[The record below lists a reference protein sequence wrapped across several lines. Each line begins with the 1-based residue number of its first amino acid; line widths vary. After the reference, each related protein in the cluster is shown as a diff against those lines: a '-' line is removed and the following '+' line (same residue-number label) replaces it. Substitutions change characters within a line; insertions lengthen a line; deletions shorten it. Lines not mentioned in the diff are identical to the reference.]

1 MLWVIS
7 SMRLVPAFCLSF
19 LATAPVAAASQ
30 SFTTP
35 HLDTRSGDVAV
46 TLNGARFVNHGLVGV
61 GRLSADMRDFAG
73 ETLGSFSSMAVDL
86 RSWKRLPDGSY
97 AGRISTL
104 PDRGPNDVGTV
115 VGTMNYRNRINRFTI
130 RFKPY
135 TGAADLP
142 QTAGSQNQLKLTPA
156 GGLFLSDAGGV
167 PMTGLEP
174 GSNVVVRGGVPFP
187 VVPKG
192 EAAGRTSLDSE
203 GLAYARDGSLYVSD
217 EYAAAIYHF
226 DARGRLAGVI
236 PAVPAIMPRT
246 HGRVDFNSVEPGDSG
261 RRNNQGLEALAIT
274 PDGKRLVTILQSA
287 TVQDSDGKAQQARN
301 VTRILVYDISRNPTP
316 RTPIGHYVL
325 ELPIYTA
332 AGDGGPADRTAA
344 QSEMIALSDHQFLVL
359 ARDAI
364 GRGSTVSPSP
374 TPVVKSVLIVDAAGA
389 TNLAGTRYETGI
401 EPVARHGQVVA
412 GITPV
417 RTAELIDMLNP
428 VQLRRLGMNLDTLPS
443 TPTTLSEKQEA
454 MGLLPALDPKA
465 PNDYFLLIGND
476 NDFEAKDG
484 LVDGVHFDASL
495 SGPHGTGVNDNV
507 VLVYRLTLPPRTP
520 AARPGTIQ

>member
-1 MLWVIS
+1 MMS
-7 SMRLVPAFCLSF
+7 SMRCVSAFCLAL
-19 LATAPVAAASQ
+19 LAPAAAGSQ

-35 HLDTRSGDVAV
+35 HLDTSPGDVAV
-46 TLNGARFVNHGLVGV
+46 TLNGARFVHHGLVGV
-61 GRLSADMRDFAG
+61 GRLSADDRDFAG

-86 RSWKRLPDGSY
+86 KSWRRLPDGSY

-104 PDRGPNDVGTV
+104 PDRGPNDVGSV

-135 TGAADLP
+135 TGSADLP
-142 QTAGSQNQLKLTPA
+142 QATRSQNQLQLTPA
-156 GGLFLSDAGGV
+156 GGLFLTDTNGV
-167 PMTGLEP
+167 PMTGQDP
-174 GSNVVVRGGVPFP
+174 GHNVAVRDGVPLP
-187 VVPKG
+187 VVPGG
-192 EAAGRTSLDSE
+192 EAAGRISLDSE

-226 DARGRLAGVI
+226 DARGRMTGVI
-236 PAVPAIMPRT
+236 PAVSAILPRT
-246 HGRVDFNSVEPGDSG
+246 DGRIDFNSARPGDSG

-274 PDGKRLVTILQSA
+274 PDGQRLVTILQSA
-287 TVQDSDGKAQQARN
+287 TVQDSDGKAQQTRN
-301 VTRILVYDISRNPTP
+301 VTRILVYDISKDPTP

-325 ELPIYTA
+325 ELPIYTE

-344 QSEMIALSDHQFLVL
+344 QSEMIALSDHLFLVL
-359 ARDAI
+359 ARDGI
-364 GRGSTVSPSP
+364 GRGSTTSSSK
-374 TPVVKSVLIVDAAGA
+374 TPVVKSVLVVDTTGA

-401 EPVARHGQVVA
+401 EPVAQHGRVVA
-412 GITPV
+412 GIIPA

-443 TPTTLSEKQEA
+443 TPTSLSEKQEA

-465 PNDYFLLIGND
+465 PDDYFLLIGND

-484 LVDGVHFDASL
+484 FAAGVHFDASL

-507 VLVYRLTLPPRTP
+507 ILVYRLTLPSR
-520 AARPGTIQ
+520 

>member
-1 MLWVIS
+1 MEIR
-7 SMRLVPAFCLSF
+7 SMKLIPIVSLPLL
-19 LATAPVAAASQ
+19 LAAPVLAESQ

-35 HLDTRSGDVAV
+35 HLETAQGDVTV

-61 GRLSADMRDFAG
+61 GRLSADARDFAG

-86 RSWKRLPDGSY
+86 KSWKRLPDGSY

-135 TGAADLP
+135 AGSADLP
-142 QTAGSQNQLKLTPA
+142 QATRSQNQLTLIPA
-156 GGLFLSDAGGV
+156 GGLFLTDATGV
-167 PMTGLEP
+167 PMTGMDP
-174 GSNVVVRGGVPFP
+174 GSNVVIRDGVPLP
-187 VVPKG
+187 VVANG
-192 EAAGRTSLDSE
+192 EAAGRISLDSE
-203 GLAYARDGSLYVSD
+203 GLAYARDGSIYVSD

-226 DARGRLAGVI
+226 DAKGRMTGVI
-236 PAVPAIMPRT
+236 PTVPAILPHT
-246 HGRVDFNSVEPGDSG
+246 DGRIDFNSAKPGDSG

-287 TVQDSDGKAQQARN
+287 TVQDTDGRAQQTRN
-301 VTRILVYDISRNPTP
+301 VTRILVYDIGKQATP

-325 ELPIYTA
+325 ELPVYTD
-332 AGDGGPADRTAA
+332 AGDGGPTDRTAA
-344 QSEMIALSDHQFLVL
+344 QSEMVALDDHRFLVL
-359 ARDAI
+359 ARDGI
-364 GRGSTVSPSP
+364 GRGSTESPSK
-374 TPVVKSVLIVDAAGA
+374 TPVVKSVLIVDTTGA

-401 EPVARHGQVVA
+401 EPVARHGRVVA

-417 RTAELIDMLNP
+417 RSAELIDMLNP
-428 VQLRRLGMNLDTLPS
+428 IQLRRLGMNLDTLPS

-454 MGLLPALDPKA
+454 MGLLPVLDPKA

-495 SGPHGTGVNDNV
+495 SGPHGAGVNDNV
-507 VLVYRLTLPPRTP
+507 VLVYRLTLPPQ
-520 AARPGTIQ
+520 GTASR

>member
-1 MLWVIS
+1 MR
-7 SMRLVPAFCLSF
+7 SMKLVSAVCLSL
-19 LATAPVAAASQ
+19 LAALPALAESQ

-35 HLDTRSGDVAV
+35 HLDTREGEVSV
-46 TLNGARFVNHGLVGV
+46 TLNGQRFVNHGLVGV
-61 GRLSADMRDFAG
+61 GRLSAETRDFAG

-86 RSWKRLPDGSY
+86 KSWKRLPDGRY
-97 AGRISTL
+97 TGRISTL

-135 TGAADLP
+135 SGVTDLP
-142 QTAGSQNQLKLTPA
+142 QTTGSQHQLNLIPT
-156 GGLFLSDAGGV
+156 GGLFLTDASGV
-167 PMTGLEP
+167 PMTGMDP
-174 GSNVVVRGGVPFP
+174 GSNVVVRNGVPLP
-187 VVPKG
+187 IVASG
-192 EAAGRTSLDSE
+192 EAAGRISLDSE
-203 GLAYARDGSLYVSD
+203 GLAYARDGSIYVSD

-226 DARGRLAGVI
+226 DATGRLTGVI
-236 PAVPAIMPRT
+236 PTVPAIMPRT
-246 HGRVDFNSVEPGDSG
+246 NGQIDFNSIKPGDSG

-287 TVQDSDGKAQQARN
+287 TVQDSDGKAQQTRN
-301 VTRILVYDISRNPTP
+301 VTRILVYDISKRATP
-316 RTPIGHYVL
+316 RESVGHYVL
-325 ELPIYTA
+325 ELPIYTD
-332 AGDGGPADRTAA
+332 AGDGGPPDRTAA
-344 QSEMIALSDHQFLVL
+344 QSEMVALSDHQFLVL
-359 ARDAI
+359 ARDGI
-364 GRGSTVSPSP
+364 GRGSTESPSK
-374 TPVVKSVLIVDAAGA
+374 TPVVKSVLIVDTAGA

-401 EPVARHGQVVA
+401 EPVARKGRLVD

-476 NDFEAKDG
+476 NDFEAQDG
-484 LVDGVHFDASL
+484 LVDGIHFDASL
-495 SGPHGTGVNDNV
+495 NGPHGRGDNDNV
-507 VLVYRLTLPPRTP
+507 VLVYRLTLPPRTT
-520 AARPGTIQ
+520 ASR